1 MTKIEA
7 QNLQKTYG
15 MEILR
20 DPTTGEAWGLYVDA
34 DAAIPELEALAA
46 TNLGQHIAMEAK
58 RHGYDQGV
66 LYRLA
71 LPTNWFDLDGWA

>member
-1 MTKIEA
+1 MTKLEA

-20 DPTTGEAWGLYVDA
+20 DPITREAWGLYLDA
-34 DAAIPELEALAA
+34 DVAVPELEALAG
-46 TNLGQHIAMEAK
+46 TDLGQHIAMEAK
-58 RHGYDQGV
+58 LHGYDQGV

-71 LPTNWFDLDGWA
+71 LPTDWFDLGG

>member
-1 MTKIEA
+1 MTKLEA
-7 QNLQKTYG
+7 QNLQRTYG

-20 DPTTGEAWGLYVDA
+20 NPITGEAWGLYVDA

-46 TNLGQHIAMEAK
+46 TNLGLHIAMEAK

-71 LPTNWFDLDGWA
+71 LPTDWFDLGGWA

>member
-1 MTKIEA
+1 MTKLEA
-7 QNLQKTYG
+7 QNLQRTYG

-20 DPTTGEAWGLYVDA
+20 NPITGEAWCLYVDA
-34 DAAIPELEALAA
+34 DAALPDLEPLAA
-46 TNLGQHIAMEAK
+46 TDLGQHIAMEAK

-71 LPTNWFDLDGWA
+71 LPTDWFDLGGWA

>member
-20 DPTTGEAWGLYVDA
+20 DPITREAWGLYVDA

-46 TNLGQHIAMEAK
+46 ADLGQYIAMEAN
-58 RHGYDQGV
+58 HYGSDGV
-66 LYRLA
+66 RYRLA
-71 LPTNWFDLDGWA
+71 LPTDWFNLGGWA

>member
-1 MTKIEA
+1 MTKLEA
-7 QNLQKTYG
+7 QNLQRTYG

-20 DPTTGEAWGLYVDA
+20 NPITGEAWCLYVDA

-46 TNLGQHIAMEAK
+46 TDLGQHIAMEAK

-71 LPTNWFDLDGWA
+71 LPTDWFDLGGWA

>member
-1 MTKIEA
+1 MTKLEA
-7 QNLQKTYG
+7 QNLQRTYG

-20 DPTTGEAWGLYVDA
+20 NPITGEAWGLYVDA

-71 LPTNWFDLDGWA
+71 LPTDWFNLGGWA

>member
-1 MTKIEA
+1 MTKLEA
-7 QNLQKTYG
+7 QNLQRTYG

-20 DPTTGEAWGLYVDA
+20 NPITREAWGLYVDA
-34 DAAIPELEALAA
+34 DAAIPELETLAA

-71 LPTNWFDLDGWA
+71 LPTDWFDLGGWA

>member
-1 MTKIEA
+1 MTKLEA

-20 DPTTGEAWGLYVDA
+20 DPITREAWGLYLDA
-34 DAAIPELEALAA
+34 DAAVPELEALAA
-46 TNLGQHIAMEAK
+46 ADLGQNIAMEA
-58 RHGYDQGV
+58 RLHGYDQGV

-71 LPTNWFDLDGWA
+71 LPTDWFDLGGWS

>member
-1 MTKIEA
+1 MTKLEA
-7 QNLQKTYG
+7 QNLQRTYG

-20 DPTTGEAWGLYVDA
+20 NPITGEAWGLYVDA
-34 DAAIPELEALAA
+34 DAAIPELEALSA
-46 TNLGQHIAMEAK
+46 TNIGQHIAMEAK

-71 LPTNWFDLDGWA
+71 LPTDWFDLGGWA